1 LIKILLRCVAAFL
14 ALVLAPFLFMAVVVG
29 TGVLWKGDWG
39 PIGLEGLLSAILF
52 FGLPMAMIFAIR
64 RLWNLRQS
72 GRYAALGCFV
82 VLLFAESQMSHPSL
96 GGVALSVIPSVIL
109 LSPAARRACV

>member
-1 LIKILLRCVAAFL
+1 MKILLRCVAAFL
-14 ALVLAPFLFMAVVVG
+14 ALLLLPFLFMAVVVG
-29 TGVLWKGDWG
+29 MGGLWKGNWG
-39 PIGLEGLLSAILF
+39 PIGLEGLLIAILF
-52 FGLPMAMIFAIR
+52 FGLPVAMIFAVR

-82 VLLFAESQMSHPSL
+82 VLLFAESQMTHPSL
-96 GGVALSVIPSVIL
+96 SGVALSVIPSLIL